1 MKYIIFITMS
11 IALFFQGCIEY
22 KEDPLCSDY
31 EYITYDELR
40 KSVKVE
46 APREIKNSGK
56 IYIFNDLLLVNEPN
70 IGIHII
76 DNKDKENPIP
86 KAFIKLNGNIDVA
99 VKNGYLYA
107 DSFIDLVVFDIRD
120 INNIKEI
127 KRAKNVFSS
136 DTSAF
141 YDSYF
146 LQDECNYDM
155 SNGVV
160 IGAKE

>member
-11 IALFFQGCIEY
+11 ITLFFQGCIEY
-22 KEDPLCSDY
+22 TEDPLCSDY

-46 APREIKNSGK
+46 APREIENSGK

-70 IGIHII
+70 TGVHII
-76 DNKDKENPIP
+76 YNKDKEKPIP
-86 KAFIKLNGNIDVA
+86 KVFIRLHGNIDVA

-141 YDSYF
+141 NDSYF

-155 SNGVV
+155 NNGVV